1 MDCGPTCLRMV
12 AKYYGRHFN
21 TGGIRNMAGYTKE
34 GVSLL
39 GISQTAE
46 NIGFRTRAVQLTYK
60 QLTEEAPLPCI
71 LHWNQNHFVVL
82 TAYKGNN
89 FFNKQAKLTIAD
101 PAKGIVTYTKDELIK
116 YWISNKDNVNER
128 LGTALLLEPTTQFY
142 KQFNEKETKL
152 HWGIVF
158 QYLRNSKWQITQVFI
173 ALLIASLLQ
182 LIFPFLTQSMV
193 DTGIQT
199 HNLQFITIVL
209 IAQLMLVFSQTFVD
223 FIRSRLL
230 LNISIVLNFSLLSDF
245 WIKLTRLPI
254 SYFDSY
260 HTGDTLQRIGD
271 IKRIESFLTGSALN
285 TFFSLFSFLVFS
297 VVLILYNVQLFFV
310 FAIGSILYFLWIRLF
325 LAYRRKLNYQSFY
338 LSAKENNATLQLV
351 QGMQEIKLHGA
362 EQLKRWE
369 WENLQAGIFK
379 LSFKNLTYS
388 QVQQSGA
395 LLINQGKNIVITFLV
410 ANLVARRSFPVS
422 IKIPL
427 LFLLG
432 FMPHLL
438 GVFLGRHA

>member
-1 MDCGPTCLRMV
+1 MSFPFYKQLNAMDCGPTCLRMV

-128 LGTALLLEPTTQFY
+128 LGTALLLEPTAQFY
-142 KQFNEKETKL
+142 KQYNEKETKL

-230 LNISIVLNFSLLSDF
+230 LNISVVLNFSLL
-245 WIKLTRLPI
+245 
-254 SYFDSY
+254 
-260 HTGDTLQRIGD
+260 
-271 IKRIESFLTGSALN
+271 
-285 TFFSLFSFLVFS
+285 
-297 VVLILYNVQLFFV
+297 
-310 FAIGSILYFLWIRLF
+310 
-325 LAYRRKLNYQSFY
+325 
-338 LSAKENNATLQLV
+338 
-351 QGMQEIKLHGA
+351 
-362 EQLKRWE
+362 
-369 WENLQAGIFK
+369 
-379 LSFKNLTYS
+379 
-388 QVQQSGA
+388 
-395 LLINQGKNIVITFLV
+395 
-410 ANLVARRSFPVS
+410 
-422 IKIPL
+422 
-427 LFLLG
+427 
-432 FMPHLL
+432 
-438 GVFLGRHA
+438 